1 MWKIAKINK
10 LKSIFVF
17 FVMLFWYIF
26 CYGFFWGFFLIPLT
40 MIIFINR
47 TFDSILSVILC
58 CYTVGLIAAL
68 LAFYIKLSMVKDKP
82 YIISGCKTYQINKSE
97 YAWLYDIVQDIAEFY
112 ELKQIPKLYFVD
124 SDILNI
130 YSWGISPKSAS
141 IIISKGLLDLL
152 SKDELKSVIAH
163 EISHIV
169 NMDITYLFC
178 SGVLYSFSQN
188 FDNELDFENI
198 RENKTLDFP
207 PARGLAVILSG
218 INKVINSLG
227 IVFFKFISK
236 NNEHIADTYACL
248 YTKNPK
254 SLANAL
260 TKIEENILKGKNYV
274 VEDVIG
280 ASFIVP
286 LMNDIAKY
294 HPSTQK
300 RIEMLLNS

>member
-1 MWKIAKINK
+1 
-10 LKSIFVF
+10 
-17 FVMLFWYIF
+17 MLFWYIF
-26 CYGFFWGFFLIPLT
+26 CYGFFWGIFLVPLT
-40 MIIFINR
+40 MIIFITH

-58 CYTVGLIAAL
+58 CYTVGLITAL
-68 LAFYIKLSMVKDKP
+68 LAFYIKLSLVKNKP
-82 YIISGCKTYQINKSE
+82 YVISGCKTYQINKSE
-97 YAWLYDIVQDIAEFY
+97 YTWLYDIVQDIAEFY
-112 ELKQIPKLYFVD
+112 GLKQIPKLYFFD

-130 YSWGISPKSAS
+130 YSWGISPKYAS

-152 SKDELKSVIAH
+152 SEDELKSVIAH

-188 FDNELDFENI
+188 FDNEHDFENI

-207 PARGLAVILSG
+207 PRARGLAVILSG

-227 IVFFKFISK
+227 IVYFKFISK
-236 NNEHIADTYACL
+236 CNEHITDTYACL

-254 SLANAL
+254 NLANAL
-260 TKIEENILKGKNYV
+260 TKIEENISKGKNYI

-286 LMNDIAKY
+286 LMNDIGKY